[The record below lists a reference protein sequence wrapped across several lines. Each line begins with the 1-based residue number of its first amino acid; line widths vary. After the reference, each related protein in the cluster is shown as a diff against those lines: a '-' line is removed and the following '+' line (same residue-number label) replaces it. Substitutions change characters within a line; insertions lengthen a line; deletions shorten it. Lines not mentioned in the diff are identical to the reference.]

1 MGHVNR
7 ELRSLRITG
16 EAIPSP
22 GAGVFADAAGSAA
35 VGGVTSAAMSFGSDG
50 PVALAL
56 VRSSVSAPGSAVFV
70 EAATTLAPATVFWAP
85 AAERGT

>member
-1 MGHVNR
+1 
-7 ELRSLRITG
+7 
-16 EAIPSP
+16 
-22 GAGVFADAAGSAA
+22 
-35 VGGVTSAAMSFGSDG
+35 
-50 PVALAL
+50 LAL